1 MNKQQFIKAFAEKAQ
16 FTQKDAGIAF
26 EAMAET
32 IAETLKSGET
42 IQIAG
47 FGTFSVKTKAA
58 KEGINPLTKE
68 KVSVPEKEVP
78 VFKFGDSFRKTIA
91 KNWLFV
97 ELYWRLFD
105 VCQIKNYDKIGS

>member
-1 MNKQQFIKAFAEKAQ
+1 MNKQQFIKAFADKAQ

-32 IAETLKSGET
+32 IAEALQAGEK

-47 FGTFSVKTKAA
+47 FGTFSMKKKAA

-68 KVSVPEKEVP
+68 KVSVPAKDVP
-78 VFKFGDSFRKTIA
+78 VFKFGDSFRDTVSK
-91 KNWLFV
+91 K
-97 ELYWRLFD
+97 
-105 VCQIKNYDKIGS
+105 

>member
-32 IAETLKSGET
+32 ILETLQAGEK

-47 FGTFSVKTKAA
+47 FGTF
-58 KEGINPLTKE
+58 GLKE
-68 KVSVPEKEVP
+68 KAEKEVVNNLTKQKVLIAACKVP
-78 VFKFGDSFRKTIA
+78 TFKFGDSFKDA
-91 KNWLFV
+91 
-97 ELYWRLFD
+97 
-105 VCQIKNYDKIGS
+105 IKNK

>member
-1 MNKQQFIKAFAEKAQ
+1 MNKQQFIKVFAEKAG

-32 IAETLKSGET
+32 IAEVLKSGEK

-47 FGTFSVKTKAA
+47 FGTYEMKKRAA

-68 KVSVPEKEVP
+68 KVSIPETVVPA
-78 VFKFGDSFRKTIA
+78 FKFGDSFKKTI
-91 KNWLFV
+91 K
-97 ELYWRLFD
+97 D
-105 VCQIKNYDKIGS
+105 